1 MTEETAYV
9 LILPSIHYVLKVE
22 KEAKARSIPIE
33 LIPTPRQISTDCGM
47 AVELRGDHRE
57 PLLRML
63 LEKDIPAEA
72 LFRRSEKE
80 FEEVPFK

>member
-1 MTEETAYV
+1 M
-9 LILPSIHYVLKVE
+9 E

-47 AVELRGDHRE
+47 VVEFRAIHRE

-63 LEKDIPAEA
+63 IEKEIPAEG
-72 LFRRSEKE
+72 LYHRKKGE
-80 FEEVPFK
+80 FERSQRLR